1 MKSLRNLIGLVLAF
15 ALAVFAAPAIAQT
28 KIYSLSVPAVTVQ
41 AGGIATIVATFK
53 NETPNGN
60 SSFNSIQGL
69 TVTGP
74 LTIIGASVPSGTVQ
88 SPVPTPSAGKKSISI
103 TGMSPVKNG
112 QTFAVT
118 LTVRADSSAGCG
130 PSTATWTVA
139 NVWTGS
145 ELSGNTFARIP
156 TGSPWPTSTVAS
168 TCTLQFERAPVDAL
182 TGQNITSVAYSD
194 VGAKVSVKA
203 INSSNQ
209 PVSGVSVRLEK
220 SSGACNVA
228 TTAYVS
234 TGATGS
240 AEFAGL
246 SSSVVGSCTLKAT
259 TMNTGFS
266 TTSPEAT
273 FNIVEGT
280 LKIAALPNPVISP
293 QSVTVSLVNAANSN
307 ATIPVAGTVNLT
319 GDCAPG
325 TSGPALAG
333 TVTFNSLA
341 FPAGTCALGATGTF
355 AGLSF
360 ATVPATSAVSVATI
374 TTAGSLECLD
384 TVPAQATFNASIN
397 ANDPLQTDW
406 AAGYRGPSTKGGC
419 PTVGYQTTNNIVG
432 PSGTV
437 DAKGFALPSNAFSIV
452 FDDPL
457 GQYDVVLSYTLT
469 FQAELSGSN
478 GQPDSTKTVK
488 YCKQGT
494 TGNTANDKNC
504 ALQANQ
510 VELPGCLS
518 PDITLLSI
526 PSGHP
531 ACQSGLAWSTVA
543 PSECSTAPTGGQ
555 ACIRVTIKVTDGKDP
570 PIIR

>member
-1 MKSLRNLIGLVLAF
+1 MKSLRGLIGIIL
-15 ALAVFAAPAIAQT
+15 ALALAAFGAPALAQT
-28 KIYSLSVPAVTVQ
+28 KIYSLTLPTSSVAPGQTAE
-41 AGGIATIVATFK
+41 IVATFK

-69 TVTGP
+69 KVTGP
-74 LTIIGASVPSGTVQ
+74 LSIVGVRVPNGGVQ
-88 SPVPTPSAGKKSISI
+88 PSPIPAAGVKSINI
-103 TGMSPVKNG
+103 TSMSPVKNG

-118 LTVRADSSAGCG
+118 LTVKADSAVGCTN
-130 PSTATWTVA
+130 SSATWTVD

-145 ELSGNTFARIP
+145 ALSGNTFARIP
-156 TGSPWPTSTVAS
+156 AGSAWPTTTVTGGACS
-168 TCTLQFERAPVDAL
+168 LSFAPAPADAL
-182 TGQNITSVAYSD
+182 TNQSITSSPFSD
-194 VGAKVSVKA
+194 IGPSVKVKA
-203 INSSNQ
+203 VNGSNQ
-209 PVSGVSVRLEK
+209 PVSGVPVRLEK
-220 SSGACNVA
+220 SGGLCTIASTSYVTTDANGLAAFSGLASTAAGGCTLTA
-228 TTAYVS
+228 TTTQPNVTA
-234 TGATGS
+234 AS
-240 AEFAGL
+240 A
-246 SSSVVGSCTLKAT
+246 S
-259 TMNTGFS
+259 
-266 TTSPEAT
+266 

-325 TSGPALAG
+325 TSGRALAG

-341 FPAGTCALGATGTF
+341 FRAGTCALGATGTF

-397 ANDPLQTDW
+397 ANDALQTDW

-437 DAKGFALPSNAFSIV
+437 DAKGFVLPSNAFSIV

-457 GQYDVVLSYTLT
+457 GLYDVVLSYTLT

-510 VELPGCLS
+510 VELPGCLN

-526 PSGHP
+526 PPGHP

-543 PSECSTAPTGGQ
+543 PSECSTAPTGDQ